1 VWRTAADRI
10 TETLAKTAPSDPAAE
25 RAKRALELFDHLAW
39 TGDVK
44 GLKAGGSISDL
55 ALWYTADWLTTDH
68 EDGMLEMLADDLGLS
83 DGGKNSVQ
91 PTYFVHGLARAYMNP
106 NTYRTA
112 RQFQWRRRLGKAFAT
127 KDRRRLGTIVNK
139 DENHWVG
146 LAINC
151 EEETVGYG
159 DEFRDKVPEHL

>member
-1 VWRTAADRI
+1 MVLSHTRATPQCGAPRP
-10 TETLAKTAPSDPAAE
+10 TESPKHSQKTAPSDPAAE

-112 RQFQWRRRLGKAFAT
+112 
-127 KDRRRLGTIVNK
+127 
-139 DENHWVG
+139 
-146 LAINC
+146 
-151 EEETVGYG
+151 
-159 DEFRDKVPEHL
+159 

>member
-1 VWRTAADRI
+1 MERVREAQTVWRTAADRI

-44 GLKAGGSISDL
+44 GLKAGGI
-55 ALWYTADWLTTDH
+55 
-68 EDGMLEMLADDLGLS
+68 
-83 DGGKNSVQ
+83 Q
-91 PTYFVHGLARAYMNP
+91 PTYFAHGLARAYMNP
-106 NTYRTA
+106 DTYRTA
-112 RQFQWRRRLGKAFAT
+112 RQFQWLRRLGEAFAT

-146 LAINC
+146 LAIDC
-151 EEETVGYG
+151 EEETHLGVK
-159 DEFRDKVPEHL
+159 FRWMDLPIPSQNDVHSCGLFD